1 LNQLITNINNVD
13 LMAALKEESYSNV
26 ANNQS
31 SKKTNSLSEFTNK
44 CEMNKKFKNK
54 IFLDWNK

>member
-1 LNQLITNINNVD
+1 
-13 LMAALKEESYSNV
+13 MAALKEESYSN
-26 ANNQS
+26 
-31 SKKTNSLSEFTNK
+31 KGKTKYKTNSLSEFTNK

>member
-1 LNQLITNINNVD
+1 
-13 LMAALKEESYSNV
+13 MAALKEESYSNV

>member
-1 LNQLITNINNVD
+1 
-13 LMAALKEESYSNV
+13 MAALKEESYRNKG
-26 ANNQS
+26 NYNQS
-31 SKKTNSLSEFTNK
+31 KTNKLSGFTNK